1 MIPRYDLKQMVNLT
15 YTPFQII
22 DLNGSAKE
30 TFGMRAIE
38 QTFYE
43 KNPQIL
49 EKAKTLL
56 KEYPVIFS
64 EKELL
69 FVVLQDSKAN
79 SDFLLVG
86 PVTFHALTREQLIEV
101 RHNWNMGKTDYQ
113 PPVTS
118 MKKLVSMVLL
128 LYWQM
133 TGISI
138 SATEFWEKNKENYP
152 SGKEFEER
160 LSQELFLHQENV
172 ALHNPF
178 EQELR
183 ELNSITNGN
192 IEALEKSMSETYE
205 GEIGILAKDPL
216 RSAKNVAIGNVTLA
230 SRAAIH
236 GGMSVEKSFS
246 LADSFIQQVEE
257 IENIPEIEVFKR
269 EMKLTY
275 ARMVARE
282 KKNQSAES
290 ENLTNPLIAQ
300 VKDYI
305 FHHLHGAIQVQDIAQ
320 NLQVNADYLSHLFS
334 SSENMT
340 IIQYIRQE
348 KVHRGE
354 NLLKYSDYRVQDI
367 AFYLGFSSQSH
378 FAKIFQEVTGM
389 KPNAYRKTYGNQ
401 KKWHT
406 KTGESL

>member
-1 MIPRYDLKQMVNLT
+1 
-15 YTPFQII
+15 
-22 DLNGSAKE
+22 
-30 TFGMRAIE
+30 
-38 QTFYE
+38 
-43 KNPQIL
+43 
-49 EKAKTLL
+49 
-56 KEYPVIFS
+56 
-64 EKELL
+64 
-69 FVVLQDSKAN
+69 
-79 SDFLLVG
+79 
-86 PVTFHALTREQLIEV
+86 
-101 RHNWNMGKTDYQ
+101 
-113 PPVTS
+113 
-118 MKKLVSMVLL
+118 
-128 LYWQM
+128 
-133 TGISI
+133 
-138 SATEFWEKNKENYP
+138 
-152 SGKEFEER
+152 
-160 LSQELFLHQENV
+160 
-172 ALHNPF
+172 
-178 EQELR
+178 
-183 ELNSITNGN
+183 
-192 IEALEKSMSETYE
+192 MSETYE

>member
-1 MIPRYDLKQMVNLT
+1 MIQTYVLEQMVNLT
-15 YTPFQII
+15 HAPFQLITPEGTI
-22 DLNGSAKE
+22 KTG
-30 TFGMRAIE
+30 FGMRTVE

-49 EKAKTLL
+49 KKTIELI
-56 KEYPVIFS
+56 KDYPVIFS
-64 EKELL
+64 EKDLL
-69 FVVLQDSKAN
+69 FVIIPDIKEN
-79 SDFLLVG
+79 SDLLLVG
-86 PVTFHALTREQLIEV
+86 PVTFRTLNREQLIELR
-101 RHNWNMGKTDYQ
+101 RHWNMGKTYYQ

-118 MKKLVSMVLL
+118 MKKLVSMALL

-138 SATEFWEKNKENYP
+138 SITEFWEKNKVNYL
-152 SGKEFEER
+152 SGTDFKER
-160 LSQELFLHQENV
+160 LSQELFLHQENIS
-172 ALHNPF
+172 LHNPY

-183 ELNSITNGN
+183 ELNSISSGD
-192 IEALEKSMSETYE
+192 IDALEKSMSETYE

-230 SRAAIH
+230 SRAAIR

-275 ARMVARE
+275 ARMVGRE
-282 KKNQSAES
+282 KNSQTSERENQ
-290 ENLTNPLIAQ
+290 TNPLITQ

-305 FHHLHGAIQVQDIAQ
+305 FHHLHGPIQVQDIAQ
-320 NLQVNADYLSHLFS
+320 SLQVNADYLSHLFS
-334 SSENMT
+334 TSENMT
-340 IIQYIRQE
+340 IVQYIRQE
-348 KVHRGE
+348 KVNRGE
-354 NLLKYSDYRVQDI
+354 NLLKYSDYRIQDI

-378 FAKIFQEVTGM
+378 FAKIFQEITGM
-389 KPNAYRKTYGNQ
+389 KPNAYRKTYGNK

-406 KTGESL
+406 KTEDFI